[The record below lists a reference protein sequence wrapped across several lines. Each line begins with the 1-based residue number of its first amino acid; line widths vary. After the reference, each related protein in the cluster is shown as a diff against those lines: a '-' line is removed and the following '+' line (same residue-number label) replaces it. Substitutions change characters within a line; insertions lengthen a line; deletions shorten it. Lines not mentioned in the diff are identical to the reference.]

1 MPETTHTP
9 TGEYP
14 EPAPVHQLDLQAE
27 AEKLLG
33 QMAGA
38 GRRQAKSLLRE
49 SGVSVILMAIEAGE
63 ALKEHHADGVVTV
76 HLLQGRA
83 RLTAEGK
90 TRDVA
95 AGQLIGF
102 QPGVRH
108 DLQAEERSVV
118 LLTIT
123 GGDE

>member
-1 MPETTHTP
+1 MPDTTHTP

-27 AEKLLG
+27 AEKLIG
-33 QMAGA
+33 QMTGA

-63 ALKEHHADGVVTV
+63 ALKEHRAEGVVTV

-83 RLTAEGK
+83 RVTAEGK

-95 AGQLIGF
+95 AGQLVGF